1 MTNIKHQEKSKI
13 QISRL
18 IFWLGV
24 SLLVVFLL
32 TNVVFSQKI
41 SPLFVGVVNENES
54 TAVSFL
60 KKIKTLPV
68 FLTTL
73 KLSESVFNKDLK
85 NEVFSEDVQRKAEIK
100 KYEQLLVKNPSSRDI
115 LYRLY
120 QLYLVDNNQRMA
132 AEYFK
137 RARAIDPLI
146 K

>member
-1 MTNIKHQEKSKI
+1 MAKKTNFKI
-13 QISRL
+13 Y
-18 IFWLGV
+18 FWVGAG
-24 SLLVVFLL
+24 LL
-32 TNVVFSQKI
+32 TFYLVANIVFSQKI
-41 SPLFVGVVNENES
+41 SPLFIGVVNENES
-54 TAVSFL
+54 TAVFFL

-120 QLYLVDNNQRMA
+120 QLYLADNNQRMA

-137 RARAIDPLI
+137 RARTIDPLI